1 MKMNHDTDIMK
12 VCIQTEK
19 DAKNNEIIRH
29 FNVFLHV
36 DWYTFVNILTDI
48 FLLIDVTML
57 RSGEDH

>member
-1 MKMNHDTDIMK
+1 MYMKMNHDTDIMK

-36 DWYTFVNILTDI
+36 D
-48 FLLIDVTML
+48 
-57 RSGEDH
+57 